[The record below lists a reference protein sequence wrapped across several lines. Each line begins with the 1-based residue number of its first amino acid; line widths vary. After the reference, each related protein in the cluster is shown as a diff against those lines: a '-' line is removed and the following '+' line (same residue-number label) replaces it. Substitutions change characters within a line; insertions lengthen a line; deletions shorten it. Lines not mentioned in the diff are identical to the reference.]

1 MLDYCLTPVMFFHH
15 NDALTV
21 YISLCT
27 TRILALTIKKIIIQ
41 LLSIEHGQSRS
52 NIPLLH
58 VVILLYSY

>member
-27 TRILALTIKKIIIQ
+27 YISIKNLK
-41 LLSIEHGQSRS
+41 
-52 NIPLLH
+52 NNNA
-58 VVILLYSY
+58 VVIDRTRTVKV